1 MARNLLWIRKPGGA
15 VVHSAGALGGQKL
28 TWFRALRES
37 PYRSRFMQDRS
48 LLLVCR
54 TSAGKEKT
62 MSIRE
67 CMETGSRFLHVAA
80 DELDNLLEQ
89 EFGGN
94 T

>member
-1 MARNLLWIRKPGGA
+1 MTVEELENH
-15 VVHSAGALGGQKL
+15 VEKL
-28 TWFRALRES
+28 RTG
-37 PYRSRFMQDRS
+37 P

-54 TSAGKEKT
+54 TPDGKEKA
-62 MSIRE
+62 MSVRE

-89 EFGGN
+89 ELGGN

>member
-1 MARNLLWIRKPGGA
+1 MSAIFYHERGGESMT
-15 VVHSAGALGGQKL
+15 VEELEEQIEKL
-28 TWFRALRES
+28 RTG
-37 PYRSRFMQDRS
+37 P

-54 TSAGKEKT
+54 TPAGKEKA

-89 EFGGN
+89 ELGGS

>member
-1 MARNLLWIRKPGGA
+1 MTAEELEDQIK
-15 VVHSAGALGGQKL
+15 KL
-28 TWFRALRES
+28 RAL
-37 PYRSRFMQDRS
+37 P

-54 TSAGKEKT
+54 TPAGKEKA

-80 DELDNLLEQ
+80 DELDALLDQ
-89 EFGGN
+89 ELGGD

>member
-1 MARNLLWIRKPGGA
+1 MTAKELEEQIRQ
-15 VVHSAGALGGQKL
+15 L
-28 TWFRALRES
+28 RAA
-37 PYRSRFMQDRS
+37 P

-54 TSAGKEKT
+54 TPAGKEKA

-89 EFGGN
+89 ELGGS

>member
-1 MARNLLWIRKPGGA
+1 MTVEELENH
-15 VVHSAGALGGQKL
+15 VEKL
-28 TWFRALRES
+28 RTG
-37 PYRSRFMQDRS
+37 P

-54 TSAGKEKT
+54 TPDEKEKA
-62 MSIRE
+62 MSVRE

-89 EFGGN
+89 ELGGS

>member
-1 MARNLLWIRKPGGA
+1 MTVEELEKQ
-15 VVHSAGALGGQKL
+15 VEKL
-28 TWFRALRES
+28 RTG
-37 PYRSRFMQDRS
+37 P

-54 TSAGKEKT
+54 TPAGKEKA

-89 EFGGN
+89 ELGGRTGAASAARGRN
-94 T
+94 MFRVLVLK

>member
-1 MARNLLWIRKPGGA
+1 MTVEELEKQ
-15 VVHSAGALGGQKL
+15 VEKL
-28 TWFRALRES
+28 RTG
-37 PYRSRFMQDRS
+37 P
-48 LLLVCR
+48 LLVCR
-54 TSAGKEKT
+54 TPAGKEKA

-89 EFGGN
+89 ELGGS

>member
-1 MARNLLWIRKPGGA
+1 MTVEELEDQ
-15 VVHSAGALGGQKL
+15 VEKL
-28 TWFRALRES
+28 RTR
-37 PYRSRFMQDRS
+37 P

-54 TSAGKEKT
+54 TPAGKDMA

-80 DELDNLLEQ
+80 DELDALLDQ
-89 EFGGN
+89 ELGGD